1 MQDPKRLSVFL
12 LAFCLVF
19 SLPFLMRPAAAES
32 VWTLCRGGSP
42 VGVVPIEKKGT
53 VVLAAADVVAKVLRL
68 QVEEER
74 NEKLLIESHGRTL
87 SLVDGSSAGFLDGS
101 VVAFQNAVLHQEGHW
116 WLDEHSLLSAF
127 QSLLG
132 NEARTT
138 PLNWKKAGE
147 PTPKTLSSKARIK
160 GIRWGLQKDEIRAV
174 VDLDEGV
181 VVSVERQPGRID
193 VSASAVSGPDLS
205 GLSSPWPD
213 KVSVKA
219 TFLENRT
226 ILSFAYKTKRVKTSA
241 MGSPSRFVLDFTDS
255 AEAVTASIPQIPT
268 YLPVQSAPPSFQTQV
283 QGEGGL
289 GEKSSSI
296 SNPIPQRGKKYVVV
310 IDAGHGGNDPGAIGN
325 GIQEKRINL
334 EVALRLADRLRQMGF
349 ETRLTR
355 TDDRFLKLGE
365 RTELAN
371 DWHADVFVSL
381 HCNALPPGNQAQGIE
396 IYLMALPT
404 DQDALRLAQIENRD
418 IVNSGKVDPS
428 DKRTQLLLKILGD
441 MQLHNK
447 ISESTTLAECLFR
460 YGQSGGLPMKR
471 VAQAPF
477 YVLRDAAMPAV
488 LVEMGFITDPTEAKL
503 LASAEYQDKIA
514 RVIASGL
521 ASYLAP

>member
-1 MQDPKRLSVFL
+1 MQDPKRFLGFL
-12 LAFCLVF
+12 LAFCWVSL
-19 SLPFLMRPAAAES
+19 LPFLVRPAVAES
-32 VWTLCRGGSP
+32 TWTLCRGGSP
-42 VGVVPIEKKGT
+42 VGAVPIEKKGAA
-53 VVLAAADVVAKVLRL
+53 VLVAADAAAKVLRL
-68 QVEEER
+68 QVEEGR
-74 NEKLLIESHGRTL
+74 DEKLLIEFQGRTL

-101 VVAFQNAVLHQEGHW
+101 VVAFQNAVLHRDGHW
-116 WLDEHSLLSAF
+116 WLDERSLLSAF

-132 NEARTT
+132 NAARTT
-138 PLNWKKAGE
+138 PLSWKKEGE
-147 PTPKTLSSKARIK
+147 ATQKSLSSKPRIK
-160 GIRWGLQKDEIRAV
+160 GIRWGLQKDGIRAV
-174 VDLDEGV
+174 IDLDEGV

-193 VSASAVSGPDLS
+193 VSASAASGPDLG

-241 MGSPSRFVLDFTDS
+241 MGSPSRFVLDFIDS
-255 AEAVTASIPQIPT
+255 AEALSASISPPAA
-268 YLPVQSAPPSFQTQV
+268 LPVQPISPSFQTQG
-283 QGEGGL
+283 QTGGGL
-289 GEKSSSI
+289 EGKSPSTSG
-296 SNPIPQRGKKYVVV
+296 PIPQKGKRCVVA
-310 IDAGHGGNDPGAIGN
+310 IDAGHGGNDPGAMGN

-355 TDDRFLKLGE
+355 SDDRFLKLGE

-371 DWHADVFVSL
+371 DWHADIFVSL
-381 HCNALPPGNQAQGIE
+381 HCNALPPGNHAQGIE

-418 IVNSGKVDPS
+418 IVTSGKVDPS

-460 YGQSGGLPMKR
+460 CGQSGGLPMKR

-488 LVEMGFITDPTEAKL
+488 LVEMGFITDPTEAKR

-514 RVIASGL
+514 RVLASGL